1 MVDDEDIEVEENLI
15 WSSGFSVLRS
25 ILIIYL
31 FLNHLHHF
39 YFMGFWGFGV
49 LLEVIKLIVALFFGE
64 RLIAELPWYVSM
76 STTVSQACKYF

>member
-49 LLEVIKLIVALFFGE
+49 INGSMMVA
-64 RLIAELPWYVSM
+64 
-76 STTVSQACKYF
+76 